1 MELLHYDFAE
11 NDHALFHALTE
22 WMDTVPTQGLEG
34 AFRKFREWTEA
45 RVHLHNFFDGDND
58 DDDDDDDDNEED
70 ADDDDDVVDDDVVVV
85 QFIRNQDYMEERQA
99 SDDRPPVPY
108 LPINV
113 TSSSLHLLN
122 LHPEE
127 VARYAH
133 AHAHAHAR
141 TTRDVPSLF
150 TERSRSWGAA
160 AGK

>member
-45 RVHLHNFFDGDND
+45 RVPLHHCFDGDNAD
-58 DDDDDDDDNEED
+58 DDDVGEED
-70 ADDDDDVVDDDVVVV
+70 ADGDGDVGDVVVV

-133 AHAHAHAR
+133 ARHTHTHMHTHTPNAHAR
-141 TTRDVPSLF
+141 HAIAVY
-150 TERSRSWGAA
+150 
-160 AGK
+160 